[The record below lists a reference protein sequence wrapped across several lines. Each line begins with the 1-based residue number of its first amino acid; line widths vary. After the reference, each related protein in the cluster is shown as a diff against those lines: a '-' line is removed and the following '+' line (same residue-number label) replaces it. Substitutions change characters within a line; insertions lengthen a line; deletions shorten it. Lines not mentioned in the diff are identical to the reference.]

1 MTNTINPDQIKKQ
14 VLSRYENL
22 NFQITKIGDKTKN
35 HKRGPRRPRTKK
47 RVIL

>member
-1 MTNTINPDQIKKQ
+1 MTNNINPDQIKKQ

-22 NFQITKIGDKTKN
+22 NFTITKIGDKSKN
-35 HKRGPRRPRTKK
+35 HRRGARRPRKN